1 MLFLWNRGQ
10 TESIVT
16 VIRQGIG
23 RVVAVQIH
31 DITGDG
37 ALRRA
42 AAVHADGNRYDAG
55 FRGSTPA
62 HPRQLTVAVRVVDIA
77 YSVSPALDVK
87 AYRYGV
93 VRVGLSTAHLY
104 RGDNFCVDAVF
115 VVIFAGFGRR
125 GHLVEA
131 DDADTKRRDDVAVGR
146 LLRAATGPCS
156 VAEIRFLQ
164 KNRQRQILMGERT
177 QLLSEIAVDDLV
189 IQRRFR
195 GGHGKLLTVIAKIG
209 QRLHHQLVVS
219 ANERIEV
226 HSCVSSNGTDNLF
239 IGEIASDGSNAGLAA
254 ARRDDLGQTLTWV
267 DICVVSSF
275 RGDGFSCVI

>member
-10 TESIVT
+10 TESVVA

-31 DITGDG
+31 DIAGDG
-37 ALRRA
+37 TLRRA
-42 AAVHADGNRYDAG
+42 AAVHADGNRYDTG

-62 HPRQLTVAVRVVDIA
+62 YPRQLAVAVRVVDIA
-77 YSVSPALDVK
+77 DSVSPALDVK

-115 VVIFAGFGRR
+115 VVIFAGIGRR

-131 DDADTKRRDDVAVGR
+131 DDADTKRGDDVAVGR
-146 LLRAATGPCS
+146 LLRAAAGPCS

-164 KNRQRQILMGERT
+164 KNRQRQ
-177 QLLSEIAVDDLV
+177 VFV
-189 IQRRFR
+189 
-195 GGHGKLLTVIAKIG
+195 GK
-209 QRLHHQLVVS
+209 
-219 ANERIEV
+219 
-226 HSCVSSNGTDNLF
+226 
-239 IGEIASDGSNAGLAA
+239 
-254 ARRDDLGQTLTWV
+254 
-267 DICVVSSF
+267 
-275 RGDGFSCVI
+275 